1 MCMFFPNNGGLTM
14 QRMTRLL
21 ASAAVTALVLGNALP
36 AFAQATTD
44 GQVAGE
50 ASEGDGEVITVTG
63 TRLAQPGVMSNS
75 PITTVDAAEI
85 RLQGATNI
93 ESVLNRLPQITP
105 DANENV
111 SNGSDGTAK
120 VNLRNLGSNRNLV
133 LVNGQR
139 LLPIQA
145 TDLNFI
151 PSFMVQRVD
160 VVTGGASAVYGSDA
174 VSGVINF
181 VLRDNLNGVK
191 TDVQYGFSAHQN
203 DNAANRARVVGA
215 GFTPALRSPVDGQR
229 FDANI
234 ALGANFAEDRGNVTA
249 YFGYRDVKPILQY
262 NRDVSACALD
272 PVFSGTPSAATSLTC
287 GGSSNNQYG
296 RFVPLRSGIAAGG
309 YNNTKDGQKTWVQ
322 YNPDFRYNY
331 APLNYFQR
339 NDTRFIAGAF
349 AKYEVNPA
357 VEIYGSFMFMDDRTN
372 SQVAPSALF
381 QGYPYSINCNN
392 PLMSAQQAGLLCGSA
407 AAGTNV
413 NQDVYIGYRPVAAP
427 AQPRRDD
434 LRHTDYRVSGGFR
447 GEIAPG
453 IRYDANA
460 LFSTVIYNETYRND
474 IDPQRAN
481 RALKVD
487 LVNGVPTC
495 RSVVDGSDPSCV
507 PLNVF
512 QFGGPTA
519 AALAYVYAP
528 TSTEGLDKETVL
540 SGTLTVDGGEYGVK
554 LPWADS
560 GIGAVF
566 GVEHR
571 RESLEFR
578 ADALALAKGTKEIEG
593 GFNVTEGFTEVR
605 VPIVED
611 RPFFRE
617 LSLTGGYRF
626 SNYSTSDKGIST
638 YKGEIAWAP
647 SRDLRLR
654 GGYNRAIRA
663 PNISELFGAQSPGNV
678 TTQDPCS
685 GTSPAATLQ
694 QCQNTGVTA
703 AQYGNI
709 IECPSEQCTGFFGG
723 NQALRPEEAD
733 TYTAGLVLTP
743 RFAKRLML
751 SVDYFNIKVKD
762 YIGVI
767 PVTLTI
773 SQCIATGDPFFCSLF
788 NRNPRNGVLFG
799 GDATTAGFVT
809 STTQNTG
816 SLATSGLDLGV
827 NYGVDTGLGDFSVS
841 MVGTWL
847 RELTTEPLP
856 GLGTYD
862 CKGLFG
868 GTCGQPSPEWRHQAR
883 FTWTST
889 DGKGSISLNWRYIGA
904 TKNSFNTDDE
914 NLQGST
920 YVVNSRLPV
929 ANYFDLA
936 ASATVMKDVA
946 LRIGVNNLLDRD
958 PPAIA
963 QGVLASF
970 GNGNTYPGVYDVA
983 GRTFFV
989 GLSAEF

>member
-1 MCMFFPNNGGLTM
+1 
-14 QRMTRLL
+14 LL

-36 AFAQATTD
+36 ALAQATTG
-44 GQVAGE
+44 GQVAGD
-50 ASEGDGEVITVTG
+50 ASAPGDDTITVTG
-63 TRLAQPGVMSNS
+63 SRIAQPGAKSNS

-85 RLQGATNI
+85 KLQGATNI
-93 ESVLNRLPQITP
+93 ESVLNRLPQITA
-105 DANENV
+105 DSNENV
-111 SNGSDGTAK
+111 SNGSDGTAR

-151 PSFMVQRVD
+151 PSFMIQRVD
-160 VVTGGASAVYGSDA
+160 VMSGGASAVYGSDA

-191 TDVQYGFSAHQN
+191 TDVQYGFSAHHN
-203 DNAANRARVVGA
+203 DNAGYRDRVRAA
-215 GFTPALRSPVDGQR
+215 GFTPALSSPVDGQR

-234 ALGANFAEDRGNVTA
+234 AMGANFAEDRGNVTA
-249 YFGYRDVKPILQY
+249 YFGYRDVRPILQY

-272 PVFSGTPSAATSLTC
+272 PVFSGNPSAATALTC
-287 GGSSNNQYG
+287 GGSSNNQFG
-296 RFVPLRSGIAAGG
+296 RFVPLRDGIAAGG
-309 YNNTKDGQKTWVQ
+309 YNNTTDGNKTWVQ
-322 YNPDFRYNY
+322 YNPSFRYNY

-339 NDTRFIAGAF
+339 NDTRFTAGAF
-349 AKYEVNPA
+349 AKYQVNPA
-357 VEIYGSFMFMDDRTN
+357 AEVYGSFMFMDDRTN
-372 SQVAPSALF
+372 SQIAPSALF

-392 PLMSAQQAGLLCGSA
+392 PLMSAQQATLLCGAA

-413 NQDVYIGYRPVAAP
+413 TQDVYIGYRPVAAP

-434 LRHTDYRVSGGFR
+434 LRHTDYRVTGGVK
-447 GEIAPG
+447 GQIAPG
-453 IRYDANA
+453 VRYDANA
-460 LFSTVIYNETYRND
+460 LFSTVIFNETYQND
-474 IDPQRAN
+474 IDPARAN

-495 RSVVDGSDPSCV
+495 RSVIDGSDPSCV

-512 QFGGPTA
+512 QFRGPSA
-519 AALAYVYAP
+519 EALNYVYAP
-528 TSTEGLDKETVL
+528 TSTEGLDRETVL
-540 SGTLTVDGGEYGVK
+540 AGTISLDGGEFGMK
-554 LPWADS
+554 LPWAEN

-578 ADALALAKGTKEIEG
+578 ADALAIAKGTKEISG
-593 GFNVTEGFTEVR
+593 AFNVTEGFTEIR

-611 RPFFRE
+611 RPFFDE

-626 SNYSTSDKGIST
+626 SKYSTTGKGIST

-647 SRDLRLR
+647 SADLRLR

-685 GTSPAATLQ
+685 GTNPAATFQ
-694 QCQNTGVTA
+694 QCQRTGVTA
-703 AQYGNI
+703 AQYGKI

-733 TYTAGLVLTP
+733 TYTAGIVLTP

-767 PVTLTI
+767 PVSLTI

-799 GDATTAGFVT
+799 GDAATAGYVT

-816 SLATSGLDLGV
+816 SLGTSGLDV
-827 NYGVDTGLGDFSVS
+827 AASYAFDTAIGRFGAN

-847 RELTTEPLP
+847 RDLTTEPLT
-856 GLGTYD
+856 GLGKYD

-883 FTWTST
+883 FTWTSL
-889 DGKGSISLNWRYIGA
+889 DDKGSISLNWRYIGA
-904 TKNSFNTDDE
+904 TDLSFNTTDPF
-914 NLQGST
+914 LQGST
-920 YVVNSRLPV
+920 YKVNARLPV

-936 ASATVMKDVA
+936 ASASVLDDVT

>member
-1 MCMFFPNNGGLTM
+1 MGVTM
-14 QRMTRLL
+14 RRTTRLL

-36 AFAQATTD
+36 ALAQATTG
-44 GQVAGE
+44 GQVAGD
-50 ASEGDGEVITVTG
+50 ASAPGDDTITVTG
-63 TRLAQPGVMSNS
+63 SRIAQPGAKSNS

-85 RLQGATNI
+85 KLQGATNI
-93 ESVLNRLPQITP
+93 ESVLNRLPQITA
-105 DANENV
+105 DSNENV
-111 SNGSDGTAK
+111 SNGSDGTAR

-151 PSFMVQRVD
+151 PSFMIQRVD
-160 VVTGGASAVYGSDA
+160 VMSGGASAVYGSDA

-191 TDVQYGFSAHQN
+191 TDVQYGFSAHHN
-203 DNAANRARVVGA
+203 DNAGYRDRVRAA
-215 GFTPALRSPVDGQR
+215 GFTPALSSPVDGQR

-234 ALGANFAEDRGNVTA
+234 AMGANFAEDRGNVTA
-249 YFGYRDVKPILQY
+249 YFGYRDVRPILQY

-272 PVFSGTPSAATSLTC
+272 PVFSGNPSAATALTC
-287 GGSSNNQYG
+287 GGSSNNQFG
-296 RFVPLRSGIAAGG
+296 RFVPLRDGIAAGG
-309 YNNTKDGQKTWVQ
+309 YNNTTDGNKTWVQ
-322 YNPDFRYNY
+322 YNPSFRYNY

-339 NDTRFIAGAF
+339 NDTRFTAGAF
-349 AKYEVNPA
+349 AKYQVNPA
-357 VEIYGSFMFMDDRTN
+357 AEIYGSFMFMDDRTN
-372 SQVAPSALF
+372 SQIAPSALF

-392 PLMSAQQAGLLCGSA
+392 PLMSAQQATLLCGAA

-413 NQDVYIGYRPVAAP
+413 TQDVYIGYRPVAAP

-434 LRHTDYRVSGGFR
+434 LRHTDYRVTGGVK
-447 GEIAPG
+447 GQIAPG
-453 IRYDANA
+453 VRYDANA
-460 LFSTVIYNETYRND
+460 LFSTVIFNETYQND
-474 IDPQRAN
+474 IDPARAN

-495 RSVVDGSDPSCV
+495 RSVIDGSDPSCV

-512 QFGGPTA
+512 QFRGPSA
-519 AALAYVYAP
+519 EALNYVYAP
-528 TSTEGLDKETVL
+528 TSTEGLDRETVL
-540 SGTLTVDGGEYGVK
+540 AGTISLDGGEFGMK
-554 LPWADS
+554 LPWAEN

-578 ADALALAKGTKEIEG
+578 ADALAIAKGTKEISG
-593 GFNVTEGFTEVR
+593 AFNVTEGFTEIR

-611 RPFFRE
+611 RPFFDE

-626 SNYSTSDKGIST
+626 SKYSTTGKGIST

-647 SRDLRLR
+647 SADLRLR

-685 GTSPAATLQ
+685 GTNPAATFQ
-694 QCQNTGVTA
+694 QCQRTGVTA
-703 AQYGNI
+703 AQYGKI

-733 TYTAGLVLTP
+733 TYTAGIVLTP

-767 PVTLTI
+767 PVSLTI

-799 GDATTAGFVT
+799 GDAATAGYVT

-816 SLATSGLDLGV
+816 SLGTSGLDV
-827 NYGVDTGLGDFSVS
+827 AASYAFDTAIGRFGAN

-847 RELTTEPLP
+847 RDLTTEPLT
-856 GLGTYD
+856 GLGKYD
-862 CKGLFG
+862 CKGLYG

-883 FTWTST
+883 FTWTSL
-889 DGKGSISLNWRYIGA
+889 DDKGSISLNWRYIGA
-904 TKNSFNTDDE
+904 TDLSFNTTDPF
-914 NLQGST
+914 LQGST
-920 YVVNSRLPV
+920 YKVNARLPV

-936 ASATVMKDVA
+936 ASASVLDDVT

>member
-1 MCMFFPNNGGLTM
+1 MRRT
-14 QRMTRLL
+14 TRLL

-36 AFAQATTD
+36 ALAQATTG
-44 GQVAGE
+44 GQVAGD
-50 ASEGDGEVITVTG
+50 ASAPGDDTITVTG
-63 TRLAQPGVMSNS
+63 SRIAQPGAKSNS

-85 RLQGATNI
+85 KLQGATNI
-93 ESVLNRLPQITP
+93 ESVLNRLPQITA
-105 DANENV
+105 DSNENV
-111 SNGSDGTAK
+111 SNGSDGTAR

-151 PSFMVQRVD
+151 PSFMIQRVD
-160 VVTGGASAVYGSDA
+160 VMSGGASAVYGSDA

-191 TDVQYGFSAHQN
+191 TDVQYGFSAHHN
-203 DNAANRARVVGA
+203 DNAGYRDRVRAA
-215 GFTPALRSPVDGQR
+215 GFTPALSSPVDGQR

-234 ALGANFAEDRGNVTA
+234 AMGANFAEDRGNVTA
-249 YFGYRDVKPILQY
+249 YFGYRDVRPILQY

-272 PVFSGTPSAATSLTC
+272 PVFSGNPSAATALTC
-287 GGSSNNQYG
+287 GGSSNNQFG
-296 RFVPLRSGIAAGG
+296 RFVPLRDGIAAGG
-309 YNNTKDGQKTWVQ
+309 YNNTTDGNKTWVQ
-322 YNPDFRYNY
+322 YNPSFRYNY

-339 NDTRFIAGAF
+339 NDTRFTAGAF
-349 AKYEVNPA
+349 AKYQVNPA
-357 VEIYGSFMFMDDRTN
+357 AEIYGSFMFMDDRTN
-372 SQVAPSALF
+372 SQIAPSALF

-392 PLMSAQQAGLLCGSA
+392 PLMSAQQATLLCGAA

-413 NQDVYIGYRPVAAP
+413 TQDVYIGYRPVAAP

-434 LRHTDYRVSGGFR
+434 LRHTDYRVTGGVK
-447 GEIAPG
+447 GQIAPG
-453 IRYDANA
+453 VRYDANA
-460 LFSTVIYNETYRND
+460 LFSTVIFNETYQND
-474 IDPQRAN
+474 IDPARAN

-495 RSVVDGSDPSCV
+495 RSVIDGSDPSCV

-512 QFGGPTA
+512 QFRGPSA
-519 AALAYVYAP
+519 EALNYVYAP
-528 TSTEGLDKETVL
+528 TSTEGLDRETVL
-540 SGTLTVDGGEYGVK
+540 AGTISLDGGEFGMK
-554 LPWADS
+554 LPWAEN

-578 ADALALAKGTKEIEG
+578 ADALAIAKGTKEISG
-593 GFNVTEGFTEVR
+593 AFNVTEGFTEIR

-611 RPFFRE
+611 RPFFDE

-626 SNYSTSDKGIST
+626 SKYSTTGKGIST

-647 SRDLRLR
+647 SADLRLR

-685 GTSPAATLQ
+685 GTNPAATFQ
-694 QCQNTGVTA
+694 QCQRTGVTA
-703 AQYGNI
+703 AQYGKI

-733 TYTAGLVLTP
+733 TYTAGIVLTP

-767 PVTLTI
+767 PVSLTI

-799 GDATTAGFVT
+799 GDAATAGYVT

-816 SLATSGLDLGV
+816 SLGTSGLDV
-827 NYGVDTGLGDFSVS
+827 AASYAFDTAIGRFGAN

-847 RELTTEPLP
+847 RDLTTEPLT
-856 GLGTYD
+856 GLGKYD
-862 CKGLFG
+862 CKGLYG

-883 FTWTST
+883 FTWTSL
-889 DGKGSISLNWRYIGA
+889 DDKGSISLNWRYIGA
-904 TKNSFNTDDE
+904 TDLSFNTTDPF
-914 NLQGST
+914 LQGST
-920 YVVNSRLPV
+920 YKVNARLPV

-936 ASATVMKDVA
+936 ASASVLDDVT

>member
-1 MCMFFPNNGGLTM
+1 MARTSILLTSVAM
-14 QRMTRLL
+14 
-21 ASAAVTALVLGNALP
+21 AAVVIGIALP
-36 AFAQATTD
+36 AAAQVTPDTQAAPATAD
-44 GQVAGE
+44 GEGE
-50 ASEGDGEVITVTG
+50 AITVTG

-75 PITTVDAAEI
+75 PITTVDAGEI

-105 DANENV
+105 DSNENV

-120 VNLRNLGSNRNLV
+120 VNLRNLGNNRNLV

-151 PSFMVQRVD
+151 PSFMIQRVD

-191 TDVQYGFSAHQN
+191 ADVQYGFSAHHN
-203 DNAANRARVVGA
+203 DNAGYRGRIGAANFDNA
-215 GFTPALRSPVDGQR
+215 PRSPVDGQR

-272 PVFSGTPSAATSLTC
+272 PVFTGTPPVATSLTC

-296 RFVPLRSGIAAGG
+296 RFVPLRPGIAPDG
-309 YNNTKDGQKTWVQ
+309 YNNTIDGNKTWVQ
-322 YNPDFRYNY
+322 YDNSFRYNY
-331 APLNYFQR
+331 APLSYFQR
-339 NDTRFIAGAF
+339 NDTRYTAGAF
-349 AKYEVNPA
+349 AKYEVTPA

-381 QGYPYSINCNN
+381 QGYNYGINCNN
-392 PLMSAQQAGLLCGSA
+392 PLMSAQQAALLCGA
-407 AAGTNV
+407 DAAGTSAT
-413 NQDVYIGYRPVAAP
+413 QDVYIGYRPVAAP
-427 AQPRRDD
+427 ARPRRDD
-434 LRHTDYRVSGGFR
+434 LRHTDYRVTGGLR
-447 GEIAPG
+447 GEIAKG
-453 IRYDANA
+453 IRYDVNA
-460 LFSTVIYNETYRND
+460 LFSTVIFNETYQND
-474 IDPQRAN
+474 IDPARAN

-487 LVNGVPTC
+487 LVGGVPTC
-495 RSVVDGSDPSCV
+495 RSVIDGSDPNCI

-512 QFGGPTA
+512 QFGGPSA
-519 AALAYVYAP
+519 AALNYVYAP

-540 SGTLTVDGGEYGVK
+540 SGTINFDGGEYGVK
-554 LPWADS
+554 LPWADT
-560 GIGAVF
+560 GIAAVV
-566 GVEHR
+566 GIEHR

-578 ADALALAKGTKEIEG
+578 ADALAQAKGTKESSG
-593 GFNVTEGFTEVR
+593 AFNVTEGFTEIR
-605 VPIVED
+605 VPIVEN
-611 RPFFRE
+611 RPFFEE

-626 SNYSTSDKGIST
+626 SKYSISGKGIST
-638 YKGEIAWAP
+638 YKGEVAWAP

-663 PNISELFGAQSPGNV
+663 PNISELFQPQFVGNV
-678 TTQDPCS
+678 ASQDPCS
-685 GTSPAATLQ
+685 GKAPKASLT
-694 QCQNTGVTA
+694 QCQLTGVTA

-709 IECPSEQCTGFFGG
+709 IECPSEVCSGFFGG

-733 TYTAGLVLTP
+733 TYTAGMVLTP
-743 RFAKRLML
+743 TFVKGLTL
-751 SVDYFNIKVKD
+751 SVDYFNIKVKN

-767 PVTLTI
+767 AVPLTI
-773 SQCIATGDPFFCSLF
+773 SQCIATGDPFFCALF

-799 GDATTAGFVT
+799 GDNNTAGYVT

-816 SLATSGLDLGV
+816 SLATSGIDIGFAYAMNTAIGGFDV
-827 NYGVDTGLGDFSVS
+827 N
-841 MVGTWL
+841 MQGTWL
-847 RELTTEPLP
+847 NDLTTEPLP
-856 GLGTYD
+856 GLGSYD

-883 FTWTST
+883 FTWSSP
-889 DGKGSISLNWRYIGA
+889 DDKGSISLNWRYIGPTA
-904 TKNSFNTDDE
+904 LSFNTSNASLKD
-914 NLQGST
+914 T
-920 YVVNSRLPV
+920 PYAVNSRLPA

-936 ASATVMKDVA
+936 ASATVMKELT
-946 LRIGVNNLLDRD
+946 LRVGVNNLLDRD
-958 PPAIA
+958 PPALA
-963 QGVLASF
+963 QGVLSSF

>member
-1 MCMFFPNNGGLTM
+1 MV
-14 QRMTRLL
+14 RMKGLL
-21 ASAAVTALVLGNALP
+21 ASAGITALVLGCAVP
-36 AFAQATTD
+36 ATAQVTPAAD
-44 GQVAGE
+44 APAAAEG
-50 ASEGDGEVITVTG
+50 EGDADITVTG

-75 PITTVDAAEI
+75 PITTVGAAEI

-151 PSFMVQRVD
+151 PSFMVKRID

-181 VLRDNLNGVK
+181 VLRDDLNGIK
-191 TDVQYGFSAHQN
+191 TDVQYGFSAHRN
-203 DNAANRARVVGA
+203 DNAANRARVAGA
-215 GFTPALRSPVDGQR
+215 GFNVAPSSPVDGQR

-234 ALGANFAEDRGNVTA
+234 ALGANFADNRGNVTA

-272 PVFSGTPSAATSLTC
+272 PNGTRTALVC
-287 GGSSNNQYG
+287 GGSSNNAFG
-296 RFVPLRSGIAAGG
+296 RFTPQRDDAGD
-309 YNNTKDGQKTWVQ
+309 YNNTRDGQKTWVN
-322 YNPDFRYNY
+322 YDNSFRYNY

-339 NDTRFIAGAF
+339 NDTRFTAGAF
-349 AKYEVNPA
+349 AKYEVTPA
-357 VEIYGSFMFMDDRTN
+357 AEIYGSFMFMDDRTN

-381 QGYPYSINCNN
+381 YGYNYSINCNN
-392 PLMSAQQAGLLCGSA
+392 PLMSAQQADLLCGA
-407 AAGTNV
+407 NAGKNTI
-413 NQDVYIGYRPVAAP
+413 QDTYIGYRPVAAP

-434 LRHTDYRVSGGFR
+434 LRHTDYRVTGGIR
-447 GEIAPG
+447 GEIARG

-460 LFSTVIYNETYRND
+460 LFSTVIFNETYRND
-474 IDPQRAN
+474 IDPARAN

-495 RSVVDGSDPSCV
+495 RSVIDKSDPSCV

-519 AALAYVYAP
+519 EALGYIYAP

-540 SGTLTVDGGEYGVK
+540 SGTVTVDGSEYGAK
-554 LPWADS
+554 LPWADT
-560 GIGAVF
+560 GIAVVV

-578 ADALALAKGTKEIEG
+578 ADALALAKGTKEIAG
-593 GFNVTEGFTEVR
+593 AFDVTEGFTEVR
-605 VPIVED
+605 VPLVEN
-611 RPFFRE
+611 RPFFEE

-626 SNYSTSDKGIST
+626 SKYSNNSKGIST

-663 PNISELFGAQSPGNV
+663 PNISELFAAQSPGNV

-685 GTSPAATLQ
+685 GTTPTATLE
-694 QCQNTGVTA
+694 QCQRTGVTA
-703 AQYGNI
+703 AQYGRI
-709 IECPSEQCTGFFGG
+709 SECPSEQCTGFFGG
-723 NQALRPEEAD
+723 NPALKPEQAD
-733 TYTAGLVLTP
+733 TYTAGVVLTP
-743 RFAKRLML
+743 TFVKGLML
-751 SVDYFNIKVKD
+751 SVDYYNIKVKN
-762 YIGVI
+762 YISSI
-767 PVTLTI
+767 PMQLTI
-773 SQCIATGDPFFCSLF
+773 DQCIGTGNPFFCSLF
-788 NRNPRNGVLFG
+788 NRNPRNGILFG

-816 SLATSGLDLGV
+816 SLATSG
-827 NYGVDTGLGDFSVS
+827 VDFTADYTLRTGIGAWSTSF
-841 MVGTWL
+841 VGTWL
-847 RELTTEPLP
+847 RDLTTVPLP
-856 GLGTYD
+856 GLPSYD
-862 CKGLFG
+862 CTGLFG
-868 GTCGQPSPEWRHQAR
+868 STCGQPSPEWRHQAR
-883 FTWTST
+883 FTWTSP
-889 DGKGSISLNWRYIGA
+889 DDKGSISLNWRYIGPTMLSSNDKKQFPSA
-904 TKNSFNTDDE
+904 A
-914 NLQGST
+914 T

-936 ASATVMKDVA
+936 ASATVARDLT

>member
-1 MCMFFPNNGGLTM
+1 MRRT
-14 QRMTRLL
+14 TRLL

-36 AFAQATTD
+36 ALAQTTTD

-50 ASEGDGEVITVTG
+50 ATGDETITVTG
-63 TRLAQPGVMSNS
+63 SRIAQPGAKSNS
-75 PITTVDAAEI
+75 PITTVGAEEI
-85 RLQGATNI
+85 RLQGATNV
-93 ESVLNRLPQITP
+93 ENVLNRLPQITP

-111 SNGSDGTAK
+111 SNGSDGTAR

-151 PSFMVQRVD
+151 PGFMVERVD
-160 VVTGGASAVYGSDA
+160 VMSGGASAVYGSDA

-191 TDVQYGFSAHQN
+191 TDVQYGFSAHHNNN
-203 DNAANRARVVGA
+203 DAYRARVRAA
-215 GFTPALRSPVDGQR
+215 GFTPALSTPVDGQR

-234 ALGANFAEDRGNVTA
+234 AMGANFAEDRGNVTA
-249 YFGYRDVKPILQY
+249 YFGYRDVRPILQY

-272 PVFSGTPSAATSLTC
+272 PVFSGDPEAATALTC

-296 RFVPLRSGIAAGG
+296 RFVPLRAGIAAGG
-309 YNNTKDGQKTWVQ
+309 YNNTTDGNKTWVQ
-322 YNPDFRYNY
+322 YNPSFRYNY

-339 NDTRFIAGAF
+339 NGTRFTAGAF
-349 AKYEVNPA
+349 AKYEVTPA
-357 VEIYGSFMFMDDRTN
+357 AELYGSFMFMDDRTN

-392 PLMSAQQAGLLCGSA
+392 PLMSAQQATLLCGAA

-434 LRHTDYRVSGGFR
+434 LRHTDYRVTGGVR
-447 GEIAPG
+447 GEIAKG
-453 IRYDANA
+453 IRYDLNA
-460 LFSTVIYNETYRND
+460 LFSTVIFNETYRND
-474 IDPQRAN
+474 IDPARAN

-495 RSVVDGSDPSCV
+495 RSVIDGTDPTCV

-512 QFGGPTA
+512 QFRGPTA
-519 AALAYVYAP
+519 AALNYVYAP
-528 TSTEGLDKETVL
+528 TSTEGLDRETVIA
-540 SGTLTVDGGEYGVK
+540 GTVNFDGSEYGVK
-554 LPWADS
+554 LPWAET

-578 ADALALAKGTKEIEG
+578 ADALAIAKGTKEISG
-593 GFNVTEGFTEVR
+593 AFNVTEGFTEIR
-605 VPIVED
+605 VPIIED
-611 RPFFRE
+611 RPFFDE

-626 SNYSTSDKGIST
+626 SKYSTNSKGIST

-647 SRDLRLR
+647 SADLRLR

-663 PNISELFGAQSPGNV
+663 PNISELFGAQTPGNV
-678 TTQDPCS
+678 GAQDPCA
-685 GTSPAATLQ
+685 GTRPTATLQ
-694 QCQNTGVTA
+694 QCQRTGVTA

-709 IECPSEQCTGFFGG
+709 IECPSETCTGFFGG

-733 TYTAGLVLTP
+733 TYTAGIVFTP
-743 RFAKRLML
+743 RFARRLML

-773 SQCIATGDPFFCSLF
+773 SQCFATGDPFFCSLF

-799 GDATTAGFVT
+799 GDATTGGYVT

-816 SLATSGLDLGV
+816 SLGTSGLDLGV
-827 NYGVDTGLGDFSVS
+827 NYGFKTGIGKFDVN

-847 RELTTEPLP
+847 RDLTTEPLP
-856 GLGTYD
+856 GLGKYD

-883 FTWTST
+883 FTWTSL
-889 DGKGSISLNWRYIGA
+889 DDIGSISLNWRYIGP
-904 TKNSFNTDDE
+904 TDLSSNTDDPF
-914 NLQGST
+914 LQGAP
-920 YVVNSRLPV
+920 YQVNARLPV

-936 ASATVMKDVA
+936 ATASVLDDVT

-958 PPAIA
+958 PPGIA
-963 QGVLASF
+963 QGLLASF

>member
-1 MCMFFPNNGGLTM
+1 MVGAK
-14 QRMTRLL
+14 RWL
-21 ASAAVTALVLGNALP
+21 ASAAVGALVLGGALP
-36 AFAQATTD
+36 AAAQVTTGD
-44 GQVAGE
+44 QAA
-50 ASEGDGEVITVTG
+50 ASASSDGEGEGVVVTG

-75 PITTVDAAEI
+75 PITTVDAGEI

-120 VNLRNLGSNRNLV
+120 VNLRNLGNNRNLT

-151 PSFMVQRVD
+151 PSFMVKRID

-181 VLRDNLNGVK
+181 VLRDDLNGVLGN
-191 TDVQYGFSAHQN
+191 VQYGFSAHHN
-203 DNAANRARVVGA
+203 DNDTNRARVAGA
-215 GFTPALRSPVDGQR
+215 GFNVAPSTPVDGQR
-229 FDANI
+229 FDANL
-234 ALGANFAEDRGNVTA
+234 ALGANFADNRGNVTA

-272 PVFSGTPSAATSLTC
+272 PNGTRTALIC
-287 GGSSNNQYG
+287 GGSSNNEYG
-296 RFVPLRSGIAAGG
+296 RFTPQRDGAGD
-309 YNNTKDGQKTWVQ
+309 YNNTKDGLKTWVP
-322 YNPDFRYNY
+322 YDNSFRYNY

-339 NDTRFIAGAF
+339 NDTRITAGAF

-357 VEIYGSFMFMDDRTN
+357 AEIYGSFMFMDDRTN

-381 QGYPYSINCNN
+381 YGYNYSVNCNN
-392 PLMSAQQAGLLCGSA
+392 PLLSTQQAGLLCGA
-407 AAGTNV
+407 NAGQNV
-413 NQDVYIGYRPVAAP
+413 DQLTYIGYRPVAAP

-434 LRHTDYRVSGGFR
+434 LRHTDYRVTGGVR
-447 GEIAPG
+447 GEIARG

-460 LFSTVIYNETYRND
+460 LFSTVIFNETYQND
-474 IDPQRAN
+474 IDPARAN
-481 RALKVD
+481 RALKVQ

-495 RSVVDGSDPSCV
+495 RSVIDGSDPSCV

-512 QFGGPTA
+512 QYQGPSA
-519 AALAYVYAP
+519 EALNYIYAP

-540 SGTLTVDGGEYGVK
+540 SGTVTFDGGEYGAK
-554 LPWADS
+554 LPWADT
-560 GIGAVF
+560 GIGVVV

-571 RESLEFR
+571 RESLEFK
-578 ADALALAKGTKEIEG
+578 ADALALAKGTKEIAG

-605 VPIVED
+605 VPLVEN
-611 RPFFRE
+611 RPFFEE

-626 SNYSTSDKGIST
+626 SKYSNNNKGIST

-647 SRDLRLR
+647 TRDLRLR

-663 PNISELFGAQSPGNV
+663 PNISELFAAQSPGNV
-678 TTQDPCS
+678 GTQDPCA
-685 GTSPAATLQ
+685 GTTPTATLA
-694 QCQNTGVTA
+694 QCAFTGVTA
-703 AQYGNI
+703 AQYGRI
-709 IECPSEQCTGFFGG
+709 PECPSEQCTGFFGG
-723 NQALRPEEAD
+723 NPALKPEVAD
-733 TYTAGLVLTP
+733 TYTAGAVLTP
-743 RFAKRLML
+743 TFVKGLTL
-751 SVDYFNIKVKD
+751 SVDYYNIKVKN
-762 YIGVI
+762 YISSI
-767 PVTLTI
+767 PMQLTI
-773 SQCIATGDPFFCSLF
+773 DQCIGTGNPFFCSLF

-799 GDATTAGFVT
+799 GDATQAGYVT

-816 SLATSGLDLGV
+816 SLATSGIDFTAD
-827 NYGVDTGLGDFSVS
+827 YTFRTGIGALSTSF
-841 MVGTWL
+841 VGTWL
-847 RELTTEPLP
+847 RDLTTEPLP
-856 GLGTYD
+856 GLPSYD

-883 FTWTST
+883 FTWTSP
-889 DGKGSISLNWRYIGA
+889 DDKGSISLNWRYIGP
-904 TKNSFNTDDE
+904 TKVSFNDKA
-914 NLQGST
+914 QFPGSAT
-920 YVVNSRLPV
+920 YVINSRLPV

-936 ASATVMKDVA
+936 ATATVTKE
-946 LRIGVNNLLDRD
+946 LTFRIGVNNLLDRD

>member
-1 MCMFFPNNGGLTM
+1 MRRT
-14 QRMTRLL
+14 TRLL

-36 AFAQATTD
+36 ALAQATTG
-44 GQVAGE
+44 GQVAGD
-50 ASEGDGEVITVTG
+50 ASAPGDDTITVTG
-63 TRLAQPGVMSNS
+63 SRIAQPGAKSNS

-85 RLQGATNI
+85 KLQGATNI
-93 ESVLNRLPQITP
+93 ESVLNRLPQITA
-105 DANENV
+105 DSNENV
-111 SNGSDGTAK
+111 SNGSDGTAR

-151 PSFMVQRVD
+151 PSFMIQRVD
-160 VVTGGASAVYGSDA
+160 VMSGGASAVYGSDA

-191 TDVQYGFSAHQN
+191 TDVQYGFSAHHN
-203 DNAANRARVVGA
+203 DNAGYRDRVRAA
-215 GFTPALRSPVDGQR
+215 GFTPALSSPVDGQR

-234 ALGANFAEDRGNVTA
+234 AMGANFAEDRGNVTA
-249 YFGYRDVKPILQY
+249 YFGYRDVRPILQY

-272 PVFSGTPSAATSLTC
+272 PVFSGNPSAATALTC
-287 GGSSNNQYG
+287 GGSSNNQFG
-296 RFVPLRSGIAAGG
+296 RFVPLRDGIAAGG
-309 YNNTKDGQKTWVQ
+309 YNNTTDGNKTWVQ
-322 YNPDFRYNY
+322 YNPSFRYNY

-339 NDTRFIAGAF
+339 NDTRFTAGAF
-349 AKYEVNPA
+349 AKYQVNPA
-357 VEIYGSFMFMDDRTN
+357 AEIYGSFMFMDDRTN
-372 SQVAPSALF
+372 SQIAPSALF

-392 PLMSAQQAGLLCGSA
+392 PLMSAQQATLLCGAA

-413 NQDVYIGYRPVAAP
+413 TQDVYIGYRPVAAP

-434 LRHTDYRVSGGFR
+434 LRHTDYRVTGGVK
-447 GEIAPG
+447 GQIAPG
-453 IRYDANA
+453 VRYDANA
-460 LFSTVIYNETYRND
+460 LFSTVIFNETYQND
-474 IDPQRAN
+474 IDPARAN

-495 RSVVDGSDPSCV
+495 RSVIDGSDPSCV

-512 QFGGPTA
+512 QFRGPSA
-519 AALAYVYAP
+519 EALNYVYAP
-528 TSTEGLDKETVL
+528 TSTEGLDRETVL
-540 SGTLTVDGGEYGVK
+540 AGTISLDGGEFGMK
-554 LPWADS
+554 LPWAEN

-578 ADALALAKGTKEIEG
+578 ADALAIAKGTKEISG
-593 GFNVTEGFTEVR
+593 AFNVTEGFTEIR

-611 RPFFRE
+611 RPFFDE

-626 SNYSTSDKGIST
+626 SKYSTTGKGIST

-647 SRDLRLR
+647 SADLRLR

-685 GTSPAATLQ
+685 GTNPAATFQ
-694 QCQNTGVTA
+694 QCQRTGVTA
-703 AQYGNI
+703 AQYGKI

-733 TYTAGLVLTP
+733 TYTAGIVLTP

-767 PVTLTI
+767 PVSLTI

-799 GDATTAGFVT
+799 GDAATAGYVT

-816 SLATSGLDLGV
+816 SLGTSGLDV
-827 NYGVDTGLGDFSVS
+827 AASYAFDTAIGRFGAN

-847 RELTTEPLP
+847 RNLTTEPLT
-856 GLGTYD
+856 GLGKYD
-862 CKGLFG
+862 CKGLYG

-883 FTWTST
+883 FTWTSL
-889 DGKGSISLNWRYIGA
+889 DDKGSISLNWRYIGA
-904 TKNSFNTDDE
+904 TDLSFNTTDPF
-914 NLQGST
+914 LQGST
-920 YVVNSRLPV
+920 YKVNARLPV

-936 ASATVMKDVA
+936 ASASVLDDVT